1 MEKND
6 KKVQILEFEKPIYTM
21 QNKIDELK
29 KTSQATHIDYNKEI
43 LKLEEQ
49 TKVYKKE
56 LYDKLEPYQ
65 KLQIARHP
73 QRPNFMDYVHYMC
86 DDFIELHG
94 DRHGCDDKAIAGGIA
109 KIDGR
114 NVILVGTMKGKSTK
128 ENLECNFGMPQPQG
142 YRKALRLFEHANRF
156 DLPIITLVDTM
167 GAYPGMMAEET
178 GQGEAIAV
186 NLKEMAKLSVP
197 SIAVITGEGCSG
209 GALGLAVSNKVM
221 ILEHAYYTVI
231 SPEGCASILWKDSS
245 MARVATDSLKITGED
260 LLKFNIVDE
269 IIKEPIGGAHYNAE
283 EMAQNLKTA
292 LINSLDE
299 FKNMSGEELRNQRY
313 SKFRNMGVFLQ

>member
-245 MARVATDSLKITGED
+245 MARVATDALKITGED
-260 LLKFNIVDE
+260 LLKYNIVDE

>member
-1 MEKND
+1 MTD
-6 KKVQILEFEKPIYTM
+6 KQHIQILDFEKPIYTM
-21 QNKIDELK
+21 QDKIEELK
-29 KTSQATHIDYNKEI
+29 KTSKDTHIDYKDEI
-43 LKLEEQ
+43 KKLEEQ

-56 LYDKLEPYQ
+56 LYEKLEPYQ

-73 QRPNFMDYVHYMC
+73 QRPNFMDYVNLIC

-94 DRHGCDDKAIAGGIA
+94 DRHGTDDKAIAGGIA
-109 KIDGR
+109 SIDGTS
-114 NVILVGTMKGKSTK
+114 VMLIGTMKGKSTK

-197 SIAVITGEGCSG
+197 IIAVITGEGCSG
-209 GALGLAVSNKVM
+209 GALGLAVANKVM

-231 SPEGCASILWKDSS
+231 SPEGCASILWKDAS
-245 MARVATDSLKITGED
+245 MAKIATDALKITGDD

-269 IIKEPIGGAHYNAE
+269 VIKEPTGGAHYNIE
-283 EMAQNLKTA
+283 EMANNLKIA
-292 LINSLDE
+292 LVKSLKE
-299 FKNMSGEELRNQRY
+299 FENMTKEELRNHRY
-313 SKFRNMGVFLQ
+313 SKFRRMGVFKS

>member
-1 MEKND
+1 MSD
-6 KKVQILEFEKPIYTM
+6 KHIQILDFEKPIYTM
-21 QNKIDELK
+21 QDKIEELK
-29 KTSQATHIDYNKEI
+29 RTSKDTNIDYRDEI
-43 LKLEEQ
+43 KKLEEQ

-56 LYDKLEPYQ
+56 LYKKLEPYQ

-73 QRPNFMDYVHYMC
+73 QRPNFMDYVNFIC

-94 DRHGCDDKAIAGGIA
+94 DRHGTDDKAIAGGIA
-109 KIDGR
+109 SIDGIS
-114 NVILVGTMKGKSTK
+114 VMLIGTMKGKSTK

-186 NLKEMAKLSVP
+186 NLKEMAKLNVP
-197 SIAVITGEGCSG
+197 IIAVITGEGCSG
-209 GALGLAVSNKVM
+209 GALGLAVANKVM

-231 SPEGCASILWKDSS
+231 SPEGCASILWKDAS
-245 MARVATDSLKITGED
+245 MARVATDALKITGED
-260 LLKFNIVDE
+260 LLKFDIVDE
-269 IIKEPIGGAHYNAE
+269 VIKEPIGGAHYNAE
-283 EMAQNLKTA
+283 EMANNLKKSLLNA
-292 LINSLDE
+292 LNE
-299 FKNMSGEELRNQRY
+299 FKDMSYEELREQRY
-313 SKFRNMGVFLQ
+313 SKFRRMGVFKN

>member
-1 MEKND
+1 MSD
-6 KKVQILEFEKPIYTM
+6 KKVQILEFEKPIYKI
-21 QNKIDELK
+21 QNKIDELR
-29 KTSQATHIDYNKEI
+29 KTSIDTNIDYSSEI
-43 LKLEEQ
+43 KKLEEQ

-56 LYDKLEPYQ
+56 LYEKLEPYQ

-73 QRPNFMDYVHYMC
+73 QRPNFMDYVGFIC
-86 DDFIELHG
+86 DDFIEFHG
-94 DRHGCDDKAIAGGIA
+94 DRHGYDDKAIAGGIA
-109 KIDGR
+109 NIDGHH
-114 NVILVGTMKGKSTK
+114 VMLVGTMKGKSTK

-186 NLKEMAKLSVP
+186 NLREMAKMNVP
-197 SIAVITGEGCSG
+197 IIAVITGEGCSG
-209 GALGLAVSNKVM
+209 GALGLAVANKVM

-245 MARVATDSLKITGED
+245 MARVATDALKITGED
-260 LLKFNIVDE
+260 LMKYKIVDE
-269 IIKEPIGGAHYNAE
+269 VIKEPIGGAHYDIE
-283 EMAQNLKTA
+283 LMAMNLKHA
-292 LINSLDE
+292 LLNSLDE
-299 FKNMSGEELRNQRY
+299 FKNMDSKQLRDHRY
-313 SKFRNMGVFLQ
+313 SKFRAMGVFTQ

>member
-1 MEKND
+1 MNSKHI
-6 KKVQILEFEKPIYTM
+6 QILDFEKPIYTM
-21 QNKIDELK
+21 QDKIEELK
-29 KTSQATHIDYNKEI
+29 KTSTATHIDYRDEI
-43 LKLEEQ
+43 KKLEEQ

-56 LYDKLEPYQ
+56 LYEKLEPYQ

-73 QRPNFMDYVHYMC
+73 QRPNFMDYVNFMC

-94 DRHGCDDKAIAGGIA
+94 DRHGTDDKAIAGGIA
-109 KIDGR
+109 SINGTS
-114 NVILVGTMKGKSTK
+114 VMLIGTMKGKSTK

-186 NLKEMAKLSVP
+186 NLKEMAKMDVP
-197 SIAVITGEGCSG
+197 IIAVITGEGCSG
-209 GALGLAVSNKVM
+209 GALGLAVANKVM

-231 SPEGCASILWKDSS
+231 SPEGCASILWKDAS
-245 MARVATDSLKITGED
+245 MARVATDALKITGED
-260 LLKFNIVDE
+260 LLKFDIVDE
-269 IIKEPIGGAHYNAE
+269 VIKEPIGGAHYNAQ
-283 EMAQNLKTA
+283 EMADNLKAA
-292 LINSLDE
+292 LVKSLDE
-299 FKNMSGEELRNQRY
+299 FKGMTPEELRQHRY
-313 SKFRNMGVFLQ
+313 SKFRRMGVFEE